1 MFDGVR
7 NLPRELEEFL
17 LGDRFDAALDG
28 LLGVSDDVEHQV
40 RGVDLGIG
48 IALGYDQVTEVFGDL
63 VGSDHSNLGFH
74 CTLASK
80 GDVVVAT
87 EFEEVFY
94 GVVVLVTLSPKV
106 IRFIDGGKYL
116 RSFVLPRFSC
126 SVVLKKDSDVW
137 MRFQPIGSS
146 NSAGLAL

>member
-48 IALGYDQVTEVFGDL
+48 IALGHDQVTEVFGDL

-74 CTLASK
+74 CTLASE

-87 EFEEVFY
+87 EFQEVFY
-94 GVVVLVTLSPKV
+94 GVVILVTLSPKIIGFV
-106 IRFIDGGKYL
+106 DGGKNL
-116 RSFVLPRFSC
+116 WSFVFSSLTSRFI
-126 SVVLKKDSDVW
+126 LQINSDIR
-137 MRFQPIGSS
+137 MLFEAIS
-146 NSAGLAL
+146 

>member
-1 MFDGVR
+1 MFDGIR
-7 NLPRELEEFL
+7 NLSRELEEFL

-48 IALGYDQVTEVFGDL
+48 IALGHDQVTEVFGDL

-74 CTLASK
+74 CTLASE

-87 EFEEVFY
+87 EFQEVFY
-94 GVVVLVTLSPKV
+94 GVVILVTLSPKIIGFV
-106 IRFIDGGKYL
+106 DGGKNL
-116 RSFVLPRFSC
+116 WSFVFSSLTSRFI
-126 SVVLKKDSDVW
+126 LQINSDIR
-137 MRFQPIGSS
+137 MLFEAIS
-146 NSAGLAL
+146 

>member
-1 MFDGVR
+1 MFDGIR
-7 NLPRELEEFL
+7 NLPRKLEEFL

-40 RGVDLGIG
+40 RCIDLGIG
-48 IALGYDQVTEVFGDL
+48 ITLGYDQVTEVFGDL

-74 CTLASK
+74 CTLASE

-87 EFEEVFY
+87 EFKEVFY
-94 GVVVLVTLSPKV
+94 GVVVLVVLRPEEIGFV
-106 IRFIDGGKYL
+106 DGGKYL
-116 RSFVLPRFSC
+116 RSFVLSRFSC

>member
-1 MFDGVR
+1 MFDGIR
-7 NLPRELEEFL
+7 NLSRELEEFL

-28 LLGVSDDVEHQV
+28 LPGVSDDVEHQV

-48 IALGYDQVTEVFGDL
+48 IALGHDQVTEVFGDL

-94 GVVVLVTLSPKV
+94 GVVVLVTLSPKIIGFV
-106 IRFIDGGKYL
+106 DGGKNL
-116 RSFVLPRFSC
+116 WSFVFSSLTSRFI
-126 SVVLKKDSDVW
+126 LQINSDIR
-137 MRFQPIGSS
+137 MLFEAIS
-146 NSAGLAL
+146 